1 MGLEP
6 SILYLARLPDDF
18 DIGQNL
24 KFCISN
30 NFPGSADAADLKATL
45 STTVYDFLPGFAKGQ
60 LWSESGPLFVN
71 KVLLECG
78 HTH

>member
-1 MGLEP
+1 MLGLEP

-30 NFPGSADAADLKATL
+30 HFPRNADAADLKATL
-45 STTVYDFLPGFAKGQ
+45 STTVDVLGEIIFYQGLPKD
-60 LWSESGPLFVN
+60 SCGPNLAPC
-71 KVLLECG
+71 L
-78 HTH
+78 